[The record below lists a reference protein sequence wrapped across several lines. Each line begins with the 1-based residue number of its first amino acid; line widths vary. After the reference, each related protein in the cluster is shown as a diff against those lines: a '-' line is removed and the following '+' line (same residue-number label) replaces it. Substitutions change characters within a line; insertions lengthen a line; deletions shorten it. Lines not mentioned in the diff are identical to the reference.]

1 MPHLFQRLR
10 PKSLPPREGPSRR
23 EVLEGSLAAA
33 GLMLASCRSRTRTSD
48 SAPRVVVVGA
58 GLARLACA
66 HELRQR
72 GSDVVVLE
80 ARARVGG
87 RVHTL
92 DDVLEG
98 AHVEAGAEFIGANQ
112 PCWQGYARQF
122 GLALD
127 PVTGEDE
134 DVEVP
139 VVLQGSRVSGRELE
153 GIWREIDQMQTS
165 LTKFAREVDGDA
177 PWDHRHARAID
188 MRHMW
193 GWVEEQQVS
202 RLAQHAF
209 RVLLAADAG
218 VSTKRQS
225 LLATLAMIAGG
236 GLEAFWTSS
245 ESYRCAGGNA
255 RLARALA
262 SAIGAE
268 RVMTGSPVTRIR
280 WGTGNVEVASERA
293 TIQADR
299 VVLAV
304 PPTTWPRIAFDP
316 PLPAGIAPQMGR
328 SLKYIATTS
337 RRVWN
342 ESGQAPEAITDGPVS
357 LTWEPARSN
366 AAGRAVLTSF
376 SSGEA
381 ADHVRSLRGAALKDL
396 YLAELE
402 GLYPGFQDAF
412 VAGRFLDWPGDE
424 WTRAG
429 YSFPA
434 PGETTTRVKRLREP
448 FEALVVAGE
457 HASSRFPGYMEG
469 ALESGVRAAEM
480 VMASDSKPA

>member
-1 MPHLFQRLR
+1 MPYLFQRLR
-10 PKSLPPREGPSRR
+10 PRSLPPREGPTRR
-23 EVLEGSLAAA
+23 EVLETSLAAA
-33 GLMLASCRSRTRTSD
+33 GLLLASCRSRTRPSD
-48 SAPRVVVVGA
+48 SAPRVVVIGA
-58 GLARLACA
+58 GLAGLACA
-66 HELRQR
+66 HELRAR

-87 RVHTL
+87 RVHSL

-98 AHVEAGAEFIGANQ
+98 ASVEAGGEFIGANH
-112 PCWQGYARQF
+112 PCWQGYAQRF

-127 PVTGEDE
+127 PITGEEE

-139 VVLQGSRVSGRELE
+139 VVLQGQRIAGRELE
-153 GIWREIDQMQTS
+153 TLWREIDALQNT
-165 LTKFAREVDGDA
+165 LTKLAREVDGDA
-177 PWDHRHARAID
+177 PWNHPFAGALD
-188 MRHMW
+188 MRHMS

-202 RLAQHAF
+202 RLAQHGF

-218 VSTKRQS
+218 MPTKRQS
-225 LLATLAMIAGG
+225 LLATLGMIAGG

-245 ESYRCAGGNA
+245 ESYRCSGGNA

-262 SAIGAE
+262 EAVGNE
-268 RVMTGSPVTRIR
+268 RVITGSPVTKVR
-280 WGTGNVEVASERA
+280 WNAGSPVEVTSERA

-299 VVLAV
+299 VVLAT

-316 PLPAGIAPQMGR
+316 PLPTGIAPQLGR
-328 SLKYIATTS
+328 TVKYIATVS
-337 RRVWN
+337 RRVWHD
-342 ESGQAPEAITDGPVS
+342 SRQAPEAITDGPIS
-357 LTWEPARSN
+357 LTWEPAR
-366 AAGRAVLTSF
+366 GRTTDRAVISAF

-381 ADHVRSLRGAALKDL
+381 ADHVRSQRGAALKEL
-396 YLAELE
+396 MLAEFE

-434 PGETTTRVKRLREP
+434 PGETTSRVKRLREP
-448 FEALVVAGE
+448 FDALIVAGE

-469 ALESGVRAAEM
+469 ALESGVRAAEL
-480 VMASDSKPA
+480 ALRSG